1 MAYVILIGSLVV
13 TFFVRRQ
20 VVYWKTITVLGF
32 HCETPE
38 KYMRSPITYNCVS
51 WLLVFGLLGAVSWFT
66 EFRLWVRTV
75 VFLIAVLV
83 AEMEGKLKGTGQHR
97 RILREMLEDGNLD
110 AEEKEQ
116 ILRDLS
122 KSTSEL
128 LRERRSLRRMMSG
141 KF

>member
-1 MAYVILIGSLVV
+1 MHLLLQSKTSSL
-13 TFFVRRQ
+13 
-20 VVYWKTITVLGF
+20 
-32 HCETPE
+32 
-38 KYMRSPITYNCVS
+38 
-51 WLLVFGLLGAVSWFT
+51 FGLLGVVSWFT

-83 AEMEGKLKGTGQHR
+83 AEMEGKLKATGQYR
-97 RILREMLEDGNLD
+97 QILREMLEDGNLD
-110 AEEKEQ
+110 AEKREQ

-128 LRERRSLRRMMSG
+128 LRERHRIHSVMSG

>member
-20 VVYWKTITVLGF
+20 IVYWKTITVLGF
-32 HCETPE
+32 CCETPE

-83 AEMEGKLKGTGQHR
+83 AEMEGKLKATDQYR

-110 AEEKEQ
+110 SEERER
-116 ILRDLS
+116 ILLNLS

-128 LRERRSLRRMMSG
+128 LREGHRIHRIMSG